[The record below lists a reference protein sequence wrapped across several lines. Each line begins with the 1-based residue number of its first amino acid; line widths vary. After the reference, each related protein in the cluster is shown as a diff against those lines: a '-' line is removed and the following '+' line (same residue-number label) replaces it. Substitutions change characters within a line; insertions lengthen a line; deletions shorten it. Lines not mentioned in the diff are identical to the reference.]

1 MVPWSSI
8 GSKVAI
14 VANHVRP
21 PWQASSHYASYR
33 HFEYDFFAFYGFY
46 IEVMT
51 YFKRNAQDSYN
62 DYAKFYKIDL
72 YCF

>member
-1 MVPWSSI
+1 MNGPLVLNRFK
-8 GSKVAI
+8 GAAI

-51 YFKRNAQDSYN
+51 FFRRIAPNST
-62 DYAKFYKIDL
+62 KIDL